1 MTTRRV
7 LPIRGVLLHLTHYD
21 PVWFAAKAKEKP
33 FDLATGLDAID
44 AMAEAGFNLLVI
56 DCADGVRYK
65 SHPEFARHY
74 SSPMSVLRRLVARA
88 EKRGIEVVPKLNFAR
103 SGMHHHN
110 DWLQLTRVEHDTPEY
125 WKSAF
130 EVVDELI
137 REVFTRHSLGGGG
150 RPKRFFHVGMDEDHD
165 RSTRQYVEA
174 IRTLR
179 KGLKARGLRT
189 IIWNDSACL
198 WPSAEVHREKS
209 LLAEKKIPKDV
220 VQVLWDYFDA
230 DPKGFRRLAREG
242 FEVWGAPAPGK
253 PDGVARMRDRLLAA
267 GGTGILLTRWK
278 PTLRE
283 SRREILDWIS
293 SCGPLCR

>member
-1 MTTRRV
+1 VKTRRV
-7 LPIRGVLLHLTHYD
+7 LPIRGILMHLTHYD
-21 PVWFAAKAKEKP
+21 PVWFKAKDEEKL

-44 AMAEAGFNLLVI
+44 AMAEAGLNLLVI
-56 DCADGVRYK
+56 DCADGVRYR

-74 SSPMSVLRRLVARA
+74 SVPMSALRRLVSRA

-103 SGMHHHN
+103 SGTHHHN

-137 REVFTRHSLGGGG
+137 RETRP
-150 RPKRFFHVGMDEDHD
+150 RRFFHVGMDEDHD

-179 KGLKARGLRT
+179 KGLKSRGLRAV
-189 IIWNDSACL
+189 IWNDSACL

-220 VQVLWDYFDA
+220 VEVLWDYFDA
-230 DPKGFRRLAREG
+230 DPKGLGRLAREG
-242 FEVWGAPAPGK
+242 FEVWGAPASE
-253 PDGVARMRDRLLAA
+253 PDSIVRMRDRLLAA

-293 SCGPLCR
+293 TCGPLCR